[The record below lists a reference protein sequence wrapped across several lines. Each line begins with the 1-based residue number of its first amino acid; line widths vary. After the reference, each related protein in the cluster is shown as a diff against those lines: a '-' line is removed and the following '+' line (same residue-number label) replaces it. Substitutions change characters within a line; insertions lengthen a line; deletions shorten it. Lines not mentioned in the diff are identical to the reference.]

1 MNKVL
6 DLSAFKVETLDITM
20 LDGTTLNINKPTQR
34 IYIEILK
41 LQNIAEEKDA
51 MKQLGAIAELAA
63 AILNNNRNGF
73 QYSKEDV
80 EQTLDIEYQYAII
93 QAYSEFITEIQNRPN

>member
-41 LQNIAEEKDA
+41 LQNIAEEKRRNEA
-51 MKQLGAIAELAA
+51 TWR
-63 AILNNNRNGF
+63 NRRTSGGNF
-73 QYSKEDV
+73 
-80 EQTLDIEYQYAII
+80 EQQQKRLSIFKRRCRTNARY
-93 QAYSEFITEIQNRPN
+93 